1 MRNEIFHAHILSRVA
16 ACYTVAVPQRRPAT
30 KVFLVTNSSAEPTTL
45 STGRAVGLV
54 ACMWFAYFLN
64 YCDRQVVAAIY
75 PALKADLGFR
85 DDQLGLT
92 VAVFMWIYGIGCPIA
107 GQLGDRFSK
116 RRLVVLSLVIW
127 SLVTAATGLATGV
140 TSMLWLRAAMGVSE
154 ALFMPAAVALV
165 GNAFPPH
172 LRSRVIAILSTAQ
185 IVGIIAGSRFGG
197 VMADHGLW
205 RGAFFALGAVGVAY
219 AVPYF
224 WFLRRVDET
233 PADARP
239 NVRTET
245 AQPQLGSRPLF
256 HVPTF
261 VLLCVTFPTFLF
273 GLWLIYG
280 WLPNFLG
287 EKFSLN
293 MGDAALNATIYLQG
307 ATLVGVLGGGYLADA
322 LQRRTTASRFWLL
335 TASLLLS
342 APSLYALGRCDTL
355 ELTRVAAVAFG
366 LFSGLFMG
374 NIFPAA
380 YDVVAADRRASA
392 VGVLNL
398 FGALMGGSAAYFG
411 GRWKSTI
418 GIDGLFAGT
427 SAAYLVAGAAL
438 IAGIVWLFPRDYAWA
453 HDDPRPPV

>member
-1 MRNEIFHAHILSRVA
+1 M
-16 ACYTVAVPQRRPAT
+16 
-30 KVFLVTNSSAEPTTL
+30 TNYSAEPTTL
-45 STGRAVGLV
+45 PTGRAVGLV
-54 ACMWFAYFLN
+54 VCMWFAYFLN

-92 VAVFMWIYGIGCPIA
+92 VAIFMWVYGIGCPIA
-107 GQLGDRFSK
+107 GKLGDRFSK
-116 RRLVVLSLVIW
+116 RRLVVLSLVVW
-127 SLVTAATGLATGV
+127 SLVTAATGLAAGV

-165 GNAFPPH
+165 GNAFPPQ
-172 LRSRVIAILSTAQ
+172 LRSRVIAILSSAQ

-219 AVPYF
+219 AVPYL
-224 WFLRRVDET
+224 WFLRRIDEAPT
-233 PADARP
+233 DARP
-239 NVRTET
+239 T
-245 AQPQLGSRPLF
+245 ARSQAASRPLF
-256 HVPTF
+256 RVPTF
-261 VLLCVTFPTFLF
+261 SLLCVTFPMFLF

-322 LQRRTTASRFWLL
+322 LHRRSTASRFWLL

-342 APSLYALGRCDTL
+342 APSLYALGRCETL

-380 YDVVAADRRASA
+380 YDVVGADRRASA

-398 FGALMGGSAAYFG
+398 FGALMGGTAAYFG

-418 GIDGLFAGT
+418 GIDGLFVGT
-427 SAAYLVAGAAL
+427 SAAYIVAGAAM
-438 IAGIVWLFPRDYAWA
+438 IAGIVWLFPRDYARA
-453 HDDPRPPV
+453 HADSAATA